1 MFKYLLIF
9 VGIIL
14 VVSLIIGCLHLI
26 RVAKRNKKELSQYG
40 NKEIE
45 YTNNL
50 GKTLVVYYSLSGNTK
65 QIAENVAAKTNAD
78 VFEIKTTE
86 PMQEGVKFHL
96 EIKQQ
101 LKSKEYPSI
110 QENLPDS
117 KDYDTVFV
125 GFPVW
130 WYTIATPVLAFLQ
143 KADFKNKKVVPFS
156 TQGSN
161 YGTSFADFRAMAK
174 NAKIGKEQSFNN
186 VGKKYDKAV
195 DSKINTWLNG
205 L

>member
-9 VGIIL
+9 VGIVL

-65 QIAENVAAKTNAD
+65 QIAENIAAKTNAD

-117 KDYDTVFV
+117 NDYDTIFV

-161 YGTSFADFRAMAK
+161 YGTSFADFNAMAK

-195 DSKINTWLNG
+195 DCKINTWLNG

>member
-1 MFKYLLIF
+1 MTKYILIGTA
-9 VGIIL
+9 VVIIL
-14 VVSLIIGCLHLI
+14 SLIVGCLHLF
-26 RVAKRNKKELSQYG
+26 RVAQKNKKELNQYSS
-40 NKEIE
+40 KEIK

-65 QIAENVAAKTNAD
+65 QIAANIASKAKAE

-86 PMQEGVKFHL
+86 PMQEGLKFHL

-101 LKSKEYPSI
+101 LKNKKYPSI
-110 QENLPDS
+110 QEKLPDFN
-117 KDYDTVFV
+117 DYDTIFV

-130 WYTIATPVLAFLQ
+130 WYTMATPVFEFLQ
-143 KADFKNKKVVPFS
+143 RADFKNKKVVPFS

-161 YGTSFADFRAMAK
+161 YGTSFADFKNLAK

-186 VGKKYDKAV
+186 VGKKYDNAV
-195 DSKINTWLNG
+195 DNKISTWLND